1 MESLRTVSAVFKV
14 YKNGEVIGQVEE
26 LLCAAPAFTPLT
38 EQDEAIAELGL
49 LAAENNELINQLKVR
64 IEMLEAR
71 IPEGDANG

>member
-1 MESLRTVSAVFKV
+1 MFKV
-14 YKNGEVIGQVEE
+14 YKNGELSGYADDMEFI
-26 LLCAAPAFTPLT
+26 PRDDRPLT